1 MIAWLLP
8 GVLMLA
14 PLASTDATDRR
25 LPRPH
30 AVSDTITGSVIVG
43 RDTIPLRHVV
53 ARRIATGGTSV
64 VTQVLLTT
72 APIPDSL
79 LRDAYE
85 VFYASKSGLV
95 EGVAL
100 EIDAERGRV
109 RASMLSNER
118 FGGVM
123 VDEEGPAVMPRVLT
137 DTRVEGRF
145 ALTTT
150 NLDNLPLVITATFGA
165 TIRDG
170 VIAAPTYEDAGV
182 DSVQGS
188 VSIGADTVV
197 FQHVL
202 ARRVP
207 SLFDRSV
214 TVTQVLLTR
223 DYVPPEALESN
234 DALQQAEK
242 EGTVAGLRLEY
253 EKDGT
258 LLSAIMLTNR
268 PKRGFMI
275 FKEGPQYRPA
285 MFTDARVEGS
295 LALSA
300 TSTQA
305 EPIAVTVTW
314 GARVQPP
321 PP

>member
-1 MIAWLLP
+1 VA
-8 GVLMLA
+8 
-14 PLASTDATDRR
+14 
-25 LPRPH
+25 
-30 AVSDTITGSVIVG
+30 DTITGSVIVG

-53 ARRIATGGTSV
+53 ARRIATDGSSV

-85 VFYASKSGLV
+85 VFYASKTGLV

-118 FGGVM
+118 FGGVT

-137 DTRVEGRF
+137 NTRVEGRF

-150 NLDNLPLVITATFGA
+150 NLDNLPLVISATFGA
-165 TIRDG
+165 TIREG
-170 VIAAPTYEDAGV
+170 VIAAPTYEDVGV

-197 FQHVL
+197 LQHVI

-207 SLFDRSV
+207 SLFDRNV

-234 DALQQAEK
+234 DALQQAERD
-242 EGTVAGLRLEY
+242 GTVAGLRLEY

-258 LLSAIMLTNR
+258 LVSAIMLTNR
-268 PKRGFMI
+268 PRRGFMI
-275 FKEGPQYRPA
+275 FKEGPQYRPVT
-285 MFTDARVEGS
+285 FTDARVEGS
-295 LALSA
+295 LALST
-300 TSTQA
+300 TSTQQ

-314 GARVQPP
+314 GARIQTPP
-321 PP
+321 P